1 MQTRRT
7 KETTSL
13 KARKFWTRER
23 LLTLPERRET
33 TRGTVMVARCDVTMM
48 ARGEEEDVAEAVEV
62 PELVVAEEV
71 PEVGVERESLT
82 GSPGTAGPASRLR
95 RREEAEARETGA
107 TLRMM

>member
-1 MQTRRT
+1 M
-7 KETTSL
+7 

-33 TRGTVMVARCDVTMM
+33 TRGTAMVATLSDVTMM

-62 PELVVAEEV
+62 PELVVAEED
-71 PEVGVERESLT
+71 PEVAVERESLT

-95 RREEAEARETGA
+95 RREEVVARETGA

>member
-1 MQTRRT
+1 M
-7 KETTSL
+7 

-33 TRGTVMVARCDVTMM
+33 TRGTAMVATLSDVTMM